1 MKSFSQIKTK
11 HLGESLSILI
21 VAILA
26 MTLMSGCAASLTD
39 YGYKGGPTTTVNIN
53 KLINDGYGETDSQPF
68 FSIYHYDPTLS
79 VYYPYTDSGTF
90 PSSRQYRQ
98 R

>member
-1 MKSFSQIKTK
+1 MKPFSQIKTK
-11 HLGESLSILI
+11 YFGKSLSILI
-21 VAILA
+21 VAIIS

-39 YGYKGGPTTTVNIN
+39 FGYEGGPTTTVNIN
-53 KLINDGYGETDSQPF
+53 KMINNGYGETDSKPF

-79 VYYPYTDSGTF
+79 VYYPYSSSGTF
-90 PSSRQYRQ
+90 SSSRQYRQ